1 MTHDQIADQIR
12 QILARIVNLDPAA
25 ITADASFRDEL
36 GIDSLA
42 LLEAGVDVDY
52 TFKLAIPELD
62 DLLKEIDTLGQMTT
76 LIAGLLEQKNEV
88 AAA

>member
-1 MTHDQIADQIR
+1 MTQDQIADEIR

-25 ITADASFRDEL
+25 ITPEASFRDEL

-62 DLLKEIDTLGQMTT
+62 DLLKEIDTLGQMTA
-76 LIAGLLEQKNEV
+76 LVAGLLDQKTQV

>member
-25 ITADASFRDEL
+25 ITADVSFRDEL